1 MQQPDW
7 LEWAWRELGVREQA
21 GSRDNP
27 RIRAMFKDAGH
38 ADIAR
43 DEVAW
48 CAAFVGACLERSG
61 RRSTRSLMA
70 RSYLGWGVPLEA
82 AQLGALAVLSRDSD
96 PALGHVGFIVGEAG
110 EQFQLLGG
118 NQGQEVSVQSFPK
131 SRVIGLRWPK
141 DASSAASTGETAKA
155 EASGTVVRG
164 EAQTQTQTQTQT
176 PAAAPAQLPATVA
189 DSGFGPALAHVL
201 EMEGGFSDDAHD
213 PGGPTNKGITLA
225 VYAKWIGA
233 ANDEKN
239 RARLVQRLKR
249 IPDAMVREIYETRY
263 WLPAGCEA
271 MPAPLAIM
279 HFDAAVNHGVGTAI
293 RMLQEAVGAGVDG
306 EIGPETRAAIEA
318 RPLRATLVRYADI
331 RRERYRALPHFW
343 RFGRGWLNRVDLT
356 LAEAARRMSGRGNG
370 QLTKRSSTHEGE
382 RDMTNEN
389 VAASRPQAKWWGESM
404 TIWGVIVTA
413 LSTVL
418 PVIGP
423 VIGIDVSGE
432 MVRMLGEQVVQIAQA
447 IGGLVGTLMAIYGRM
462 RAEAPI
468 ERRAVSLRL

>member
-1 MQQPDW
+1 MKQPDW
-7 LEWAWRELGVREQA
+7 LDWAWRELGVREQP
-21 GSRDNP
+21 GSRDHP

-38 ADIAR
+38 AEIVR

-61 RRSTRSLMA
+61 RKSTRSLMA
-70 RSYLGWGVPLEA
+70 RSYLGWGEPIA
-82 AQLGALAVLSRDSD
+82 APELGALAVMSRGSD
-96 PALGHVGFIVGEAG
+96 PALGHVGFVVGEADD
-110 EQFQLLGG
+110 QLQILGG
-118 NQGQEVSVQSFPK
+118 NQGQEVSVKSYPK
-131 SRVIGLRWPK
+131 SRLIGLRWPRGTDK
-141 DASSAASTGETAKA
+141 QAGGAEVVSETSTEPRTRDEVGGPTA
-155 EASGTVVRG
+155 ESP
-164 EAQTQTQTQTQT
+164 
-176 PAAAPAQLPATVA
+176 PARAA
-189 DSGFGPALAHVL
+189 DSCFDAALAHVL
-201 EMEGGFSDDAHD
+201 EMEGGFSDDPND
-213 PGGPTNKGITLA
+213 PGGPTNRGITLA

-233 ANDEKN
+233 ANDSKN
-239 RARLVQRLKR
+239 KARLVQSLKR

-263 WLPAGCEA
+263 WLPAGCEP
-271 MPAPLAIM
+271 MPAALAIM

-293 RMLQEAVGAGVDG
+293 RMLQEAVGAGIDG

-318 RPLRATLVRYADI
+318 RPIRATLVRYADI

-356 LAEAARRMSGRGNG
+356 LAEAAQRLTTPGDEQTTRR
-370 QLTKRSSTHEGE
+370 TSTQKGD
-382 RDMTNEN
+382 RDMVSDREN
-389 VAASRPQAKWWGESM
+389 GARPEAKWWGESL

-423 VIGIDVSGE
+423 VIGLDISGE
-432 MVRMLGEQVVQIAQA
+432 MVRMLGEQVVQITQA

-462 RAEAPI
+462 RAEVPI